1 MTQTLVSPARW
12 NGPEAAALLT
22 PEVLARL
29 AELQRRY
36 GGELRGLLAERQVRQ
51 EGYDRGERPRFLP
64 YTEKVRSGPW
74 QVAPLPDL
82 LQDRRVEITG
92 PPERRMMLHA
102 LNSGAKV
109 YMADFEDSLAPVP
122 EKLVQGQLNLQEA
135 VRGTLADGELRLK
148 ADAALLMV
156 RPRGLHLVERHLV
169 VDGTPMAA
177 AFFDAALFLLHNAL
191 ELVARG
197 LPVCLYLPKLE
208 HHLEARLWNTVL
220 EFIEEGLDLPL
231 GTVKVTVLIETL
243 PAAFQME
250 EILFE
255 LRKRAVGLNLGRWD
269 YLFSVLKVHRMDRDA
284 VLPDRGTLRM
294 ELPFLQAY
302 AKRLVQVCHRRGAL
316 ALGGMAALVPQRRDP
331 DATERALQAVRADK
345 LREVRQGCD
354 GTWVAH
360 PDLVPVALEVFTHHV
375 EGVNQRTFIPE
386 GEVNAAQLLEL
397 PRGPVTAEGLRR
409 NLRVALRY
417 LEAWLRGEGCVAL
430 DGLMEDAATAEISR
444 MQLWQWVRHGVG
456 VEGLGPL
463 DRSGFHG
470 HVYDVFQSLRAEL
483 GPVAV
488 AESRLLEASELL
500 EELILDPVPEAFL
513 TPRAYAL
520 LLTLS
525 KLQEIA

>member
-1 MTQTLVSPARW
+1 MTTIPVSPARW
-12 NGPEAAALLT
+12 NGPEAASVLT
-22 PEVLARL
+22 PRALELL
-29 AELQRRY
+29 AELQRRF
-36 GGELRGLLAERQVRQ
+36 GRELRELLEQRQERQRR
-51 EGYDRGERPRFLP
+51 YDQGERPRFLP
-64 YTEKVRSGPW
+64 YTEKLRTGPW

-82 LQDRRVEITG
+82 LLDRRVEITG

-109 YMADFEDSLAPVP
+109 YMADFEDSLAPTA
-122 EKLVQGQLNLQEA
+122 EKLIGGQLNLQEA
-135 VRGTLADGELRLK
+135 VRGTLQDGELRMK
-148 ADAALLMV
+148 AETALLMV
-156 RPRGLHLVERHLV
+156 RPRGLHLVERHLQ
-169 VDGTPMAA
+169 VDGEPMVAP
-177 AFFDAALFLLHNAL
+177 FFDAALFLLHNAM
-191 ELVARG
+191 ELVQRG

-208 HHLEARLWNTVL
+208 HHIEARLWNTVL
-220 EFIEEGLDLPL
+220 EHLEDILDLPV

-269 YLFSVLKVHRMDRDA
+269 YLFSVLKVHRMDGRS

-331 DATERALQAVRADK
+331 DATERALQAVRVDK
-345 LREVRQGCD
+345 LREVCQGCD

-397 PRGPVTAEGLRR
+397 PRGPITADGLRR

-444 MQLWQWVRHGVG
+444 MQLWQWVRHGVE
-456 VEGLGPL
+456 VQGLGRL

-470 HVYDVFQSLRAEL
+470 HVYDVLVGLRAEL
-483 GPVAV
+483 GPVAM
-488 AESRLLEASELL
+488 AESRLLEAAELL
-500 EELILDPVPEAFL
+500 EDLILEDIPEAFL
-513 TPRAYAL
+513 TPRAYTL
-520 LLTLS
+520 LLNLRD
-525 KLQEIA
+525 LQEIA

>member
-1 MTQTLVSPARW
+1 MTTTFASPARW
-12 NGPEAAALLT
+12 NGPEAAAVLTPQALDLLT
-22 PEVLARL
+22 G
-29 AELQRRY
+29 LQRRF
-36 GGELRGLLAERQVRQ
+36 GDDLHHLLAERQERQ
-51 EGYDRGERPRFLP
+51 RRYDQGERPRFLP
-64 YTEKVRSGPW
+64 GTEGVRTGQW
-74 QVAPLPDL
+74 QVAELPDL
-82 LQDRRVEITG
+82 LLDRRVEITG

-109 YMADFEDSLAPVP
+109 YMADFEDSLAPTA
-122 EKLVQGQLNLQEA
+122 EKLLQGQLNLQEA
-135 VRGTLADGELRLK
+135 ILGTLQDGELHLK
-148 ADAALLMV
+148 DETALLMV
-156 RPRGLHLVERHLV
+156 RPRGLHLVECHLQ
-169 VDGTPMAA
+169 VDGEPVAA
-177 AFFDAALFLLHNAL
+177 PFFDAALFLVHNAQ
-191 ELVARG
+191 ELVNRG

-208 HHLEARLWNTVL
+208 HHREARLWNKVL
-220 EFIEEGLDLPL
+220 NHLEEGLGLPQ

-255 LRKRAVGLNLGRWD
+255 LRSRAAGLNLGRWD
-269 YLFSVLKVHRMDRDA
+269 YLFSVLKVHRMDA
-284 VLPDRGTLRM
+284 ASVLPDRSELKM

-360 PDLVPVALEVFTHHV
+360 PDLVPVAMEVFTTHV
-375 EGVNQRTFIPE
+375 EGVNQRTFLPT

-397 PRGPVTAEGLRR
+397 PRGPITADGLRR

-417 LEAWLRGEGCVAL
+417 LDSWLRGEGCVAI

-444 MQLWQWVRHGVG
+444 MQLWQWVRHGVE
-456 VEGLGPL
+456 VEGLGRL
-463 DRSGFHG
+463 DRPGFHG
-470 HVYDVFQSLRAEL
+470 HVHDVLVGLRAEL
-483 GPVAV
+483 GPVVV

-500 EELILDPVPEAFL
+500 EELILADLPEAFL
-513 TPRAYAL
+513 TPRAYTL
-520 LLTLS
+520 LLTLPA
-525 KLQEIA
+525 LQEIA